1 MAIKKLRPMTPGQR
15 GMSKS
20 TFEELTTDRAH
31 KPLLL
36 PMSSTA
42 GRNNTGRVTARHKGG
57 GHKKHYRIIDFKR
70 NKLNVPG
77 KVATIEY
84 DPNRNARIALIF
96 YVDGEK
102 RYILA
107 PNGLEVGMQII
118 ASPEADIKIG
128 NAMPL
133 RNIPLGT
140 TIHNIELRQGKGGQI
155 VRSAGALAQLVAKE
169 GEYGQVKLPSG
180 EQRMVHL
187 NCIATIGQVG
197 NIEHKNMSIG
207 KAGRKRWMGVRPANR
222 GVTMNACD
230 HPHGGGEG
238 KSPIGGKPQTP
249 WGKPAMGWKTRR
261 NKTSSRF
268 IVRERSR

>member
-70 NKLNVPG
+70 NKLNVAG

-118 ASPEADIKIG
+118 ASPEADIKVG

-155 VRSAGALAQLVAKE
+155 VRSAGAMAQLVAKE

-249 WGKPAMGWKTRR
+249 WGKPAMGFKTRR
-261 NKTSSRF
+261 NKTTSRF

>member
-20 TFEELTTDRAH
+20 TFDEITTDRPEKSLTFAL
-31 KPLLL
+31 K
-36 PMSSTA
+36 STA

-70 NKLNVPG
+70 NKTNIVG

-107 PNGLEVGMQII
+107 PVGLEVGMQVI
-118 ASPEADIKIG
+118 ASSEADIKVG
-128 NAMPL
+128 NALPL

-140 TIHNIELRQGKGGQI
+140 TIHNIELRKGKGGQI
-155 VRSAGALAQLVAKE
+155 VRSAGAMAQLVAKD
-169 GEYGQVKLPSG
+169 GDYGQVKLPSG
-180 EQRMVHL
+180 EQRMIHL
-187 NCIATIGQVG
+187 DCIATIGQVG

-249 WGKPAMGWKTRR
+249 WGKPAMGFKTRR
-261 NKTSSRF
+261 NKTTSRF